1 MDLHALHMSQ
11 APISSTIKLLIFAKE
26 LTKKLAKLTSRSLM
40 MSEESKD
47 HVDNEVDEIVE
58 KLSEED
64 QKLLDEALANL
75 MGFIEQETTIEYWVE
90 EDQDMSDKNRQ
101 PSSE

>member
-1 MDLHALHMSQ
+1 
-11 APISSTIKLLIFAKE
+11 
-26 LTKKLAKLTSRSLM
+26 
-40 MSEESKD
+40 MSEESTD
-47 HVDNEVDEIVE
+47 HVDNEVDEVVE

-75 MGFIEQETTIEYWVE
+75 MGFIEQETTIGYWVE
-90 EDQDMSDKNRQ
+90 EDQDTSDKNRQ

>member
-1 MDLHALHMSQ
+1 
-11 APISSTIKLLIFAKE
+11 
-26 LTKKLAKLTSRSLM
+26 
-40 MSEESKD
+40 MSEEPKD
-47 HVDNEVDEIVE
+47 QIDHEVDELVE

-75 MGFIEQETTIEYWVE
+75 MGFIEQETTIGYWVE
-90 EDQDMSDKNRQ
+90 KDQDISDKNRQ

>member
-1 MDLHALHMSQ
+1 
-11 APISSTIKLLIFAKE
+11 
-26 LTKKLAKLTSRSLM
+26 M
-40 MSEESKD
+40 MSEELNNQVD
-47 HVDNEVDEIVE
+47 HEAEELVE

-75 MGFIEQETTIEYWVE
+75 VGFIEQETTIGYWVEE

>member
-1 MDLHALHMSQ
+1 
-11 APISSTIKLLIFAKE
+11 
-26 LTKKLAKLTSRSLM
+26 M
-40 MSEESKD
+40 MSEELDDQIDK
-47 HVDNEVDEIVE
+47 EVDKLIE

-75 MGFIEQETTIEYWVE
+75 IGFIEQETNVGYWVE
-90 EDQDMSDKNRQ
+90 ENQDGSDKKRQ

>member
-1 MDLHALHMSQ
+1 
-11 APISSTIKLLIFAKE
+11 
-26 LTKKLAKLTSRSLM
+26 

-75 MGFIEQETTIEYWVE
+75 MGFIEQETTIGYWVE
-90 EDQDMSDKNRQ
+90 EDHDISDKNRQ

>member
-1 MDLHALHMSQ
+1 M
-11 APISSTIKLLIFAKE
+11 
-26 LTKKLAKLTSRSLM
+26 KKLAKLTYKGLM
-40 MSEESKD
+40 MSEELNNQVD
-47 HVDNEVDEIVE
+47 HEAEELVE

-75 MGFIEQETTIEYWVE
+75 VGFIEQETTIGYWVE

>member
-1 MDLHALHMSQ
+1 
-11 APISSTIKLLIFAKE
+11 
-26 LTKKLAKLTSRSLM
+26 

-75 MGFIEQETTIEYWVE
+75 MGFIEQETTIGYWVE
-90 EDQDMSDKNRQ
+90 EDQDTSDKNRQ
-101 PSSE
+101 PSSD

>member
-1 MDLHALHMSQ
+1 
-11 APISSTIKLLIFAKE
+11 
-26 LTKKLAKLTSRSLM
+26 

-47 HVDNEVDEIVE
+47 HVDNEVDDIAE

-75 MGFIEQETTIEYWVE
+75 MGFIEQETTIGYWVE

>member
-1 MDLHALHMSQ
+1 
-11 APISSTIKLLIFAKE
+11 
-26 LTKKLAKLTSRSLM
+26 
-40 MSEESKD
+40 MSEKSKD

-75 MGFIEQETTIEYWVE
+75 MGFIEQETTIGYWVE
-90 EDQDMSDKNRQ
+90 EDQDTSDKNRQ
-101 PSSE
+101 PSSD

>member
-1 MDLHALHMSQ
+1 
-11 APISSTIKLLIFAKE
+11 
-26 LTKKLAKLTSRSLM
+26 M

-47 HVDNEVDEIVE
+47 QTDHEVDELVE

-64 QKLLDEALANL
+64 QKLLDQALANL
-75 MGFIEQETTIEYWVE
+75 MGFIEQETTIGYWVE

-101 PSSE
+101 PSNE

>member
-1 MDLHALHMSQ
+1 
-11 APISSTIKLLIFAKE
+11 
-26 LTKKLAKLTSRSLM
+26 
-40 MSEESKD
+40 MSEELNDKLD
-47 HVDNEVDEIVE
+47 QEVEELVE

-75 MGFIEQETTIEYWVE
+75 MGFIVKETTIGYYVE

-101 PSSE
+101 PSNE

>member
-1 MDLHALHMSQ
+1 MGLQPPSGFVFHENGSDAGAVQTVRVGGFVSNQ
-11 APISSTIKLLIFAKE
+11 
-26 LTKKLAKLTSRSLM
+26 
-40 MSEESKD
+40 ESKD
-47 HVDNEVDEIVE
+47 QVDNEVDEIVE

-75 MGFIEQETTIEYWVE
+75 MGFIEQETTIGYWVE

-101 PSSE
+101 PSSD

>member
-1 MDLHALHMSQ
+1 
-11 APISSTIKLLIFAKE
+11 
-26 LTKKLAKLTSRSLM
+26 

-75 MGFIEQETTIEYWVE
+75 MGFIEEETTIGYWVE
-90 EDQDMSDKNRQ
+90 EDQETSDKKRQ

>member
-1 MDLHALHMSQ
+1 MDSHALHMSQ

-26 LTKKLAKLTSRSLM
+26 LTKKLAKRTSRSLM

-47 HVDNEVDEIVE
+47 HVDNEVDEVVE

-75 MGFIEQETTIEYWVE
+75 MGFIEQETTIGYWVE
-90 EDQDMSDKNRQ
+90 EDQDTSDKNRQ

>member
-1 MDLHALHMSQ
+1 
-11 APISSTIKLLIFAKE
+11 
-26 LTKKLAKLTSRSLM
+26 

-47 HVDNEVDEIVE
+47 HVDSEVDEIVE

-75 MGFIEQETTIEYWVE
+75 MGFIEQETTIGYWVE

-101 PSSE
+101 PSSD